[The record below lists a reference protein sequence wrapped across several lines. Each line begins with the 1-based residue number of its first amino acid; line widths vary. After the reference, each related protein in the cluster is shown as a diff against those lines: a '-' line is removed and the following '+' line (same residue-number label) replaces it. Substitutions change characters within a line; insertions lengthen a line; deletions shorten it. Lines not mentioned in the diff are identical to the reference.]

1 MSVKRHSAAQPC
13 RVCGGHD
20 KLPQGQGI
28 RCFGFETDDG
38 WVHCTREG
46 GGKAPY
52 HESSTTWAHRAVGR
66 CPCGTSHGED
76 PSELPPPRRPAPP
89 QRAEVRE
96 LGEAKRAEIEATYDY
111 VDREG
116 RLLFEVVRYR
126 PKTFRQRRPHPARP
140 GRWVWHLTSCA
151 DYNAKQAADRQC
163 DCGLPAQPLTLYRIP
178 EIISGLEAGDSIWI
192 VEGEKDADAMREAG
206 VIATTNAG
214 GVGKWNPAFAGLF
227 AKHAQ
232 PGGAIRIV
240 QDIDPETHK
249 DGRPHLKGQ
258 QHARAVY
265 DSLRAALPD
274 DVSVSIVEPA
284 EGKDAADHLAAGLAV
299 EDFRTVYP
307 APAALLDQSPAA
319 FKRAILRDALT
330 MTEGALERAAV
341 DAPPERPPQ
350 FRSPLRGTNGFAKMQ
365 GVVTVAGAPSAGK
378 SFFAI
383 ACAIDNALDQ
393 IEPWDVFYLS
403 CEMGRDYVLDRALR
417 AAASHDLSF
426 YECMSPATRSQAV
439 EWASS
444 MALPSNFTLVEVG
457 IGVTM
462 PEVIEFLAENVS
474 DQPTLVV
481 LDSISSLAD
490 NMEDVAGDAFGMT
503 NLKTVQRYAT
513 AVRRLTRGH
522 VSWLI
527 LSELNKEGRAKGRSL
542 DHRSDLAISM
552 VPDPD
557 NGRIKRIAVT
567 KSWFSETGP
576 LGDFA
581 LQPEIAR
588 LTKVDPNG

>member
-1 MSVKRHSAAQPC
+1 MSVKRHSAASPC
-13 RVCGGHD
+13 RICGGHD

-28 RCFGFETDDG
+28 RCYGFATDDG

-76 PSELPPPRRPAPP
+76 PSELPPARRPAPAP
-89 QRAEVRE
+89 VRAEVRE

-111 VDREG
+111 VDRHG
-116 RLLFEVVRYR
+116 ALLYQVVRYR
-126 PKTFRQRRPHPARP
+126 PKTFRQRRPHPTRANA
-140 GRWVWHLTSCA
+140 WVYHLTSCA
-151 DYNAKQAADRQC
+151 DYTRDPAKRC

-178 EIISGLEAGDSIWI
+178 DVIAALEAGDTLWI
-192 VEGEKDADAMREAG
+192 VEGEKDADAMWAAG
-206 VIATTNAG
+206 VVATTNAG
-214 GVGKWNPAFAGLF
+214 GAGKWNPAFAAAL

-240 QDIDPETHK
+240 QDRDPETHA
-249 DGRPHLKGQ
+249 DGRPNAKGQ
-258 QHARAVY
+258 KHARAIY
-265 DSLRAALPD
+265 DSLREALPETV
-274 DVSVSIVEPA
+274 DVTIVEAA
-284 EGKDAADHLAAGLAV
+284 EGKDAADHLAAGKPV
-299 EDFRTVYP
+299 EAFVTVYP

-319 FKRAILRDALT
+319 YKRAILRNALT
-330 MTEGALERAAV
+330 MTESALERAAL
-341 DAPPERPPQ
+341 DAAPERPPQ
-350 FRSPLRGTNGFAKMQ
+350 FRSPLRGEKGFTKLQ
-365 GVVTVAGAPSAGK
+365 GVVTIAGAPSAGK
-378 SFFAI
+378 SYFAI
-383 ACAIDNALDQ
+383 GAAIDNALDER
-393 IEPWDVFYLS
+393 EPWDVFYLS
-403 CEMGRDYVLDRALR
+403 CEMGRDYVIDRALR
-417 AAASHDLSF
+417 AAASSELSF
-426 YECMSPATRSQAV
+426 YECSSPASRARAA
-439 EWASS
+439 EWAADTP
-444 MALPSNFTLVEVG
+444 MPARFTLVEVG

-462 PEVIEFLAENVS
+462 EEIIGFLAENVG
-474 DQPTLVV
+474 DLPTLVV

-490 NMEDVAGDAFGMT
+490 NMSDVAGDSFGMT
-503 NLKTVQRYAT
+503 NLKSVQRYAT

-522 VSWLI
+522 VAWLI

-557 NGRIKRIAVT
+557 NGRIKRVTVT
-567 KSWFSETGP
+567 KSWFSETGL

-588 LTKVDPNG
+588 LTRVEPDA

>member
-1 MSVKRHSAAQPC
+1 MSVQRHSAASPC
-13 RVCGGHD
+13 RICGGHD

-28 RCFGFETDDG
+28 RCYGFSTDDG

-76 PSELPPPRRPAPP
+76 PAELPPARRPAPP
-89 QRAEVRE
+89 RAEVRE

-116 RLLFEVVRYR
+116 RLLFQVVRFR
-126 PKTFRQRRPHPARP
+126 PKTFRQRRPHPTRP
-140 GRWVWHLTSCA
+140 GAWVNHLTSCA
-151 DYNAKQAADRQC
+151 DYTRDGTKKC

-178 EIISGLEAGDSIWI
+178 EVIAGLEAGDTVWI
-192 VEGEKDADAMREAG
+192 VEGEKDADAMRAAG
-206 VIATTNAG
+206 VVATTNAG
-214 GVGKWNPAFAGLF
+214 GAGKWNPAFSGAL
-227 AKHAQ
+227 ARHAQ

-240 QDIDPETHK
+240 QDRDPETHA
-249 DGRPHLKGQ
+249 DGRPNAKGQ
-258 QHARAVY
+258 KHARAIY
-265 DSLRAALPD
+265 DSLREALPETV
-274 DVSVSIVEPA
+274 DVTIVEAA
-284 EGKDAADHLAAGLAV
+284 EGKDAADHLAAGKPV
-299 EDFRTVYP
+299 EAFVTVYP

-319 FKRAILRDALT
+319 YKRAILRNALT
-330 MTEGALERAAV
+330 MTESALERAAL
-341 DAPPERPPQ
+341 DAAPERPPQ
-350 FRSPLRGTNGFAKMQ
+350 FRSPLRGEKGFTKLQ
-365 GVVTVAGAPSAGK
+365 GVVTIAGAPSAGK
-378 SFFAI
+378 SYFAI
-383 ACAIDNALDQ
+383 GAAIDNALDER
-393 IEPWDVFYLS
+393 EPWDVFYLS
-403 CEMGRDYVLDRALR
+403 CEMGRDYVIDRALR
-417 AAASHDLSF
+417 AAASSDLSF
-426 YECMSPATRSQAV
+426 YECSSPASRARAA
-439 EWASS
+439 EWAADTP
-444 MALPSNFTLVEVG
+444 MPARFTLVEVG

-462 PEVIEFLAENVS
+462 EEIIGFLAENVG
-474 DQPTLVV
+474 DLPTLVV

-490 NMEDVAGDAFGMT
+490 NMSDVAGDSFGMT
-503 NLKTVQRYAT
+503 NLKSVQRYAT

-522 VSWLI
+522 VAWLI

-557 NGRIKRIAVT
+557 NGRIKRVTVT
-567 KSWFSETGP
+567 KSWFSETGL

-588 LTKVDPNG
+588 LTRVEPDA